1 MNMSIITLLT
11 DFGVS
16 DEFVGVMK
24 GVILSVNPAARIVD
38 ITHAVDP
45 QDILQ
50 AAFLIH
56 AAWSYFPTG
65 TVHVVV
71 IDPGVGS
78 RRSIVAVQ
86 KEGHIFLAP
95 DNGVLTLLL
104 EAHGIEEAVRVENPD
119 FFLHPVSDTFHGR
132 DIFAPVSAH
141 LSAGLVLRQL
151 GTDILP
157 RQLTRLS
164 IPKSKAIR
172 PNVLSGVILSV
183 DRFGNLITNIHQS
196 ELKRIDEP
204 SDGRVPEITI
214 GNQTIIGIH
223 RSFHQAPAGG
233 SLAIIGSRRYLEIA
247 VNRGNAAALFNAKRG
262 DPVCV
267 RWPEKHQYR

>member
-1 MNMSIITLLT
+1 VSIITLLT
-11 DFGVS
+11 DFGVN

-50 AAFLIH
+50 AAFLIN

-78 RRSIVAVQ
+78 QRSIVAIQ
-86 KEGHIFLAP
+86 KAGHIFLAP

-104 EAHGIEEAVRVENPD
+104 EANDIGEAVRVENPE

-141 LSAGLVLRQL
+141 LSAGLVMRQL

-157 RQLTRLS
+157 RQLIRLS
-164 IPKSKAIR
+164 IPKTKAIR
-172 PNVLSGVILSV
+172 PNELSGIIISV

-196 ELKRIDEP
+196 ELKCVDDL
-204 SDGRVPEITI
+204 SDGREPEIAI
-214 GNQTIIGIH
+214 GDQTIVGIH
-223 RSFHQAPAGG
+223 RSFHQASAGE
-233 SLAIIGSRRYLEIA
+233 SLAIIGSRGYLEIA
-247 VNRGNAAALFNAKRG
+247 VNCGNAAALFKAKRG
-262 DPVCV
+262 DPVHV
-267 RWPEKHQYR
+267 RWQEKHPCR